1 MHIELWAY
9 LPGVSYRDPTVRVLP
24 LADLGG
30 DARGA
35 SFPLCLD
42 GLTPALAQAF
52 GPPFGLQHAHVA
64 VLRPG
69 SMRGNHFHLLHHEIL
84 LVLTGVNWSLWWDCG
99 EGTAPRS
106 RSFDG
111 SEAVAVFVAPH
122 CSHAVRNDG
131 ERDMH
136 IVGLSDR
143 VYDHSDPDTHPR
155 KVV

>member
-1 MHIELWAY
+1 MND
-9 LPGVSYRDPTVRVLP
+9 RDPALRVLP

-35 SFPLCLD
+35 SFPLCLSAIA
-42 GLTPALAQAF
+42 PPLAQAF
-52 GPPFGLQHAHVA
+52 GPPFELQDAHVA
-64 VLRPG
+64 LLRPG
-69 SMRGNHFHLLHHEIL
+69 SVRGNHFHLLRHEIL
-84 LVLTGVNWSLWWDCG
+84 LVLTGVKWSLWWDCG

-111 SEAVAVFVAPH
+111 SQALAVFVAPN

-143 VYDHSDPDTHPR
+143 VYDRSAPDAHPR